1 MSMEQIG
8 TEKDV
13 RIDEKLANDKAVFL
27 ISKRKKDQRINCVWA
42 IGEPWEVGEEKII
55 KPEL

>member
-27 ISKRKKDQRINCVWA
+27 ISKRKKD
-42 IGEPWEVGEEKII
+42 
-55 KPEL
+55 